1 MKISGSQAM
10 PAGSASSWTGP
21 RGRVSAKLRQV
32 SPMLSQVW
40 KPLTEVQDPQTVF
53 LYVTV
58 WSYSVMVLI
67 TLHKRG

>member
-32 SPMLSQVW
+32 SPMLSQV
-40 KPLTEVQDPQTVF
+40 
-53 LYVTV
+53 
-58 WSYSVMVLI
+58 
-67 TLHKRG
+67 